1 METIKTEIVVIGAG
15 PGGYAAAF
23 YAADLGKQVVL
34 VERDARLGG
43 VCLNRG
49 CIPSK
54 ALLNATHQISA
65 AKDSA
70 NRGIVFAPPQIDLAK
85 LRAWKDG
92 ILTKLA
98 SGIAFLAQKRG
109 VKVVQGNARFEN
121 STTLTV
127 ETAAGAQQIQF
138 EKAII
143 ATGSKAAL
151 PKAFDIGDD
160 RVMTSRGALEIA
172 DIPQSLLLV
181 GGGAI
186 GMELGTVY
194 AALGSRVTLVEALDV
209 ILAGADADLARPV
222 ALFAKRHFKE
232 VRLKT
237 KITKLAATP
246 AGIQAEMELN
256 GQPVSE
262 IYDRVLVAIG
272 RVPNCEGLGL
282 ENTRVVRSE
291 RGFVV
296 VNERLQT
303 GDENIFAIGDVV
315 GGAMMAHKASREA
328 RLAVE
333 AITGKTSGKA
343 QFVVPAVVYTDP
355 EVAWCGLT
363 EAEAKAKNI
372 PVAIAKFPWGA
383 NGRSLTIDRVDGLTK
398 LVIDPVTEKI
408 LGVGITGPGAGELI
422 AEGVLAVELGATAKD
437 LTNCVHPHPT
447 LSETMMES
455 AEAFYGHATHTIS
468 KKLSVH

>member
-70 NRGIVFAPPQIDLAK
+70 NRGIVFAPPQIDLHQ

-98 SGIAFLAQKRG
+98 GGISFLAQKRG
-109 VKVVQGNARFEN
+109 VKVVHGDARFEN
-121 STTLTV
+121 SAALTV
-127 ETAAGAQQIQF
+127 ETAGGPQKIEFA
-138 EKAII
+138 KALI
-143 ATGSKAAL
+143 ATGSKAML
-151 PKAFDIGDD
+151 PKAFDIGDE

-172 DIPQSLLLV
+172 DIPANLLLV

-186 GMELGTVY
+186 GLELGTVY
-194 AALGSRVTLVEALDV
+194 AALGSKVTLVEALDA
-209 ILAGADADLARPV
+209 ILTGADADLARPV
-222 ALFAKRHFKE
+222 ALFAKKHFME
-232 VRLKT
+232 IRLKT
-237 KITKLAATP
+237 KITRLTAAP
-246 AGIQAEMELN
+246 AGIQAEMEFN
-256 GQPVSE
+256 GQNVTE

-272 RVPNCEGLGL
+272 RAPNTDGLGL
-282 ENTRVVRSE
+282 ENTKVARND
-291 RGFVV
+291 RGFVEV
-296 VNERLQT
+296 SERLQT

-333 AITGKTSGKA
+333 AITGKTGGKA
-343 QFVVPAVVYTDP
+343 RFIVPAVVYTDP

-363 EAEAKAKNI
+363 EARAKANSI

-383 NGRSLTIDRVDGLTK
+383 NGRSLTLDRADGLTK

-408 LGVGITGPGAGELI
+408 LGVGIVGPGAGELI

-437 LTNCVHPHPT
+437 LTQCVHPHPT
-447 LSETMMES
+447 LSETLMES
-455 AEAFYGHATHTIS
+455 AEVFYGHATHTIS
-468 KKLSVH
+468 KRLAQS

>member
-23 YAADLGKQVVL
+23 YAADLGRKVVL
-34 VERDARLGG
+34 VEREARLGG

-70 NRGIVFAPPQIDLAK
+70 NRGIVFGAPQIDLNK

-98 SGIAFLAQKRG
+98 GGITFLAQKRG
-109 VKVVQGNARFEN
+109 VKVVQGDAQFQNAA
-121 STTLTV
+121 TLIVT
-127 ETAAGAQQIQF
+127 TAAGAQTIQF
-138 EKAII
+138 EHAII
-143 ATGSKAAL
+143 ASGSRPAMPAIF
-151 PKAFDIGDD
+151 AIGDA
-160 RVMTSRGALEIA
+160 RVMTSCAALEIA
-172 DIPQSLLLV
+172 DVPASLLLV

-194 AALGSRVTLVEALDV
+194 AALGSKVTLVEALDA

-222 ALFAKRHFKE
+222 GLFAKKYFKE

-237 KITKLAATP
+237 KITKLTATP
-246 AGIQAEMELN
+246 AGIQAEMEFN
-256 GQPVSE
+256 GDSVSE
-262 IYDRVLVAIG
+262 TYDRVLVAIG
-272 RVPNCEGLGL
+272 RVPNSEGLGL
-282 ENTRVVRSE
+282 ENTKVVRTE
-291 RGFVV
+291 RGFIT

-303 GDENIFAIGDVV
+303 GEPSIYAIGDVV

-333 AITGKTSGKA
+333 AITGTSGGKA
-343 QFVVPAVVYTDP
+343 EFVVPAVVYTDP

-363 EAEAKAKNI
+363 EAEAKARSI
-372 PVAIAKFPWGA
+372 TVAIAKFPWGA
-383 NGRSLTIDRVDGLTK
+383 NGRSLTNDRVDGLTK

-408 LGVGITGPGAGELI
+408 LGVGIVGPGAGELI
-422 AEGVLAVELGATAKD
+422 AEGVLAVELGATAKN
-437 LTNCVHPHPT
+437 LTQCVHPHPT
-447 LSETMMES
+447 LSETLLES
-455 AEAFYGHATHTIS
+455 AEAFYGHATHTIT
-468 KKLSVH
+468 KRAG